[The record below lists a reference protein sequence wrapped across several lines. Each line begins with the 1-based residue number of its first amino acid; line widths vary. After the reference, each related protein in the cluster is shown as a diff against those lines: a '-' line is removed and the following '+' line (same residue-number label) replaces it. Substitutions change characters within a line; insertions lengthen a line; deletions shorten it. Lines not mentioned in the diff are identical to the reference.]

1 VATAL
6 VRQVWRKQKRGR
18 AYLHGVSVHSN
29 RSDTAPV
36 PLPRLS
42 RPSLLPPLLQAANK
56 REQKGVNMDPNQAS
70 GNDRENEKVERKEKD
85 KGIKRR
91 NRLFVR
97 YLERRKTDTI
107 VEDDASKGDISIAT
121 LVRRSY
127 SDKTEYSAKLKGN
140 FSSWT
145 EFE

>member
-1 VATAL
+1 
-6 VRQVWRKQKRGR
+6 
-18 AYLHGVSVHSN
+18 
-29 RSDTAPV
+29 
-36 PLPRLS
+36 
-42 RPSLLPPLLQAANK
+42 
-56 REQKGVNMDPNQAS
+56 MDPNQAS

-140 FSSWT
+140 FSSQT
-145 EFE
+145 GLNSFQLFE